1 VIRQILIIGEAVKR
15 IPNKIREK
23 YPKVRW
29 KDIAGMRDKLI
40 HNYFNVDIDE
50 VWNTVKND
58 ISPLKIE
65 IKRIINDLND

>member
-1 VIRQILIIGEAVKR
+1 MIRQILIIGEAVKR